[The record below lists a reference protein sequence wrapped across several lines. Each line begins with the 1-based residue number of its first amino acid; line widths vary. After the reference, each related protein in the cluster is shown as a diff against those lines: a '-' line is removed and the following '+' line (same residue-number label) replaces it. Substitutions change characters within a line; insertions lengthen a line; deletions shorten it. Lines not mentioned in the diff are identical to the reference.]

1 MSDKAS
7 KKASQAQT
15 HGLGEQVSRVPLYN
29 NLTRMTRGSS
39 PNALGKVAAPLALHG
54 GATNLGEGLGKMAS
68 GDVAN
73 GSVQALGGAGAATA
87 GAIGTANALAT
98 LAGPQAAGLAAATSP
113 GALGMGTAVGAAG
126 AAPIAATV
134 GAGLATGVAIGN
146 RGNSYIADTGLL
158 GQNADGSGR
167 SWSDWAGD
175 TGFSAYE
182 ATKDSG
188 APEWVAQTAGFGAT
202 LGASAVA
209 TLPAAVTGIAGLAT
223 DAAEFITSW

>member
-7 KKASQAQT
+7 KKAAQT
-15 HGLGEQVSRVPLYN
+15 QEHGLGEQVSRVPLYN
-29 NLTRMTRGSS
+29 NLTRMTAGKA
-39 PNALGKVAAPLALHG
+39 PKALGRVAAPLALHG

-68 GDVAN
+68 GDVAE

-87 GAIGTANALAT
+87 GAIGTAHALAT
-98 LAGPQAAGLAAATSP
+98 LAGPQAAGLAAATAP
-113 GALGMGTAVGAAG
+113 AALGTAVGAAG

-223 DAAEFITSW
+223 DAAEFMTSW

>member
-7 KKASQAQT
+7 KKAAPTQE

-29 NLTRMTRGSS
+29 NLTRMTTGKA
-39 PNALGKVAAPLALHG
+39 PKALGKVASPLALYG

-68 GDVAN
+68 GDVAD

-87 GAIGTANALAT
+87 GAIGTTHALAT
-98 LAGPQAAGLAAATSP
+98 LAGPQAAGLAAATAP
-113 GALGMGTAVGAAG
+113 ATLGTAVGAAG

-223 DAAEFITSW
+223 DAAEFMTSW